1 MEKEKYT
8 IGDII
13 KIPFSCDFRYA
24 LVIMFQKILQG
35 LVPTLQVI
43 ATAKFLDVAMAIV
56 SGKADYNEI
65 FLPLTLVIIFIAY
78 NWISSQLI
86 KLVEVKLE
94 IKLREKF
101 RVFITEK
108 RAKLKYKHIEN
119 KDTWDLISR
128 VAKDPEVQYANAY
141 KALLDM
147 AALIIRILGILLVL
161 ITQVWWSAVII
172 LAVCIPLFALAL
184 KSGKANYEVNR
195 EVSKYKRKYE
205 YLKEVITGRDAVDE
219 RALFS
224 YTDEMNKRWWQE
236 YEHGRK
242 IEYKTNVKW
251 YIRMKMGSVITA
263 LISILIVIVL
273 INPVKQG
280 LLTIGMFISVV
291 NGVFSL
297 VQMMSWQLA
306 YYAQELATNKERLK
320 DLTDFVNLEE
330 REGAIDKPDE
340 NEIKLKSLEFKNV
353 SFKYPGTDNYILKN
367 ISFNIEEGR
376 HYAFVGAN
384 GSGKT
389 TITKLITGLYE
400 EFEGE
405 ILINGINI
413 KEYSHSKLKSLC
425 SVVYQDFAKYFI
437 TLRDNIA
444 LGHIRKMDKDL
455 SDEDINKIVNIID
468 LTHVIEKLP
477 NGLNSYLGKIKSDG
491 LDVSGGQW
499 QRIGMARSIISDAPL
514 RILDEPTA
522 ALDPISESNIY
533 EKFEEISRGGTTIFI
548 SHRLGSTKLANE
560 IFVIENGTIL
570 EKGSHDELMEINGT
584 YAGMYESQRS
594 WYL

>member
-1 MEKEKYT
+1 M
-8 IGDII
+8 
-13 KIPFSCDFRYA
+13 KIPFKCDFRYA
-24 LVIMFQKILQG
+24 LTMMFQKILQG

-56 SGKADYNEI
+56 NGKADYNEI
-65 FLPLTLVIIFIAY
+65 FLPLTLVIVFIAY
-78 NWISSQLI
+78 SWISSQLV

-101 RVFITEK
+101 RIFITEK

-128 VAKDPEVQYANAY
+128 VAKEPEAQCANAY
-141 KALLDM
+141 KSLLDM

-172 LAVCIPLFALAL
+172 LAVSIPLFAVAL
-184 KSGKANYEVNR
+184 KSGKATYEADR

-205 YLKEVITGRDAVDE
+205 YLKEVITGREAVDE

-224 YTDEMNKRWWQE
+224 YTDEMNKRWWDQ
-236 YEHGRK
+236 YECGRK
-242 IEYKTNVKW
+242 IEYKTQLKW
-251 YIRMKMGSVITA
+251 FIKMKMGSVITA

-280 LLTIGMFISVV
+280 LLTIGMFISIV

-306 YYAQELATNKERLK
+306 HYTEELAKNKEYLN
-320 DLTDFVNLEE
+320 DLTNFVKLEE

-340 NEIKLKSLEFKNV
+340 SGIELKSLEFKNV

-376 HYAFVGAN
+376 HYAFVGVN

-437 TLRDNIA
+437 TLKDNIA
-444 LGHIRKMDKDL
+444 LGYIRKMDKDL
-455 SDEDINKIVNIID
+455 SDEDINKIVNIIE
-468 LTHVIEKLP
+468 LTDVIEKLP

-491 LDVSGGQW
+491 LDVSGGQ
-499 QRIGMARSIISDAPL
+499 
-514 RILDEPTA
+514 
-522 ALDPISESNIY
+522 
-533 EKFEEISRGGTTIFI
+533 
-548 SHRLGSTKLANE
+548 
-560 IFVIENGTIL
+560 
-570 EKGSHDELMEINGT
+570 
-584 YAGMYESQRS
+584 
-594 WYL
+594 

>member
-1 MEKEKYT
+1 
-8 IGDII
+8 
-13 KIPFSCDFRYA
+13 
-24 LVIMFQKILQG
+24 
-35 LVPTLQVI
+35 
-43 ATAKFLDVAMAIV
+43 
-56 SGKADYNEI
+56 
-65 FLPLTLVIIFIAY
+65 
-78 NWISSQLI
+78 
-86 KLVEVKLE
+86 
-94 IKLREKF
+94 
-101 RVFITEK
+101 
-108 RAKLKYKHIEN
+108 
-119 KDTWDLISR
+119 
-128 VAKDPEVQYANAY
+128 
-141 KALLDM
+141 
-147 AALIIRILGILLVL
+147 
-161 ITQVWWSAVII
+161 
-172 LAVCIPLFALAL
+172 
-184 KSGKANYEVNR
+184 
-195 EVSKYKRKYE
+195 
-205 YLKEVITGRDAVDE
+205 
-219 RALFS
+219 
-224 YTDEMNKRWWQE
+224 
-236 YEHGRK
+236 
-242 IEYKTNVKW
+242 
-251 YIRMKMGSVITA
+251 MGSIITA

-273 INPVKQG
+273 ISPVKQG

-291 NGVFSL
+291 NGIFSL

-306 YYAQELATNKERLK
+306 YYTQELATNKERLK

-340 NEIKLKSLEFKNV
+340 SGIKLKSLEFKNV

-376 HYAFVGAN
+376 HYAFVGVN

-437 TLRDNIA
+437 TLKDNIA
-444 LGHIRKMDKDL
+444 LGHIRKMDKGL
-455 SDEDINKIVNIID
+455 SDEDINKVANIID
-468 LTHVIEKLP
+468 LTDVIEKLP
-477 NGLNSYLGKIKSDG
+477 KGLNSYLGKIKSDG

-499 QRIGMARSIISDAPL
+499 QRIGMARSIISDASL

-560 IFVIENGTIL
+560 IFVIENGTIV
-570 EKGSHDELMEINGT
+570 EKGSHDELMDINGT

>member
-13 KIPFSCDFRYA
+13 KIPFNCDFRYA

-56 SGKADYNEI
+56 NGKADYNEI

-78 NWISSQLI
+78 SWISSQLV

-128 VAKDPEVQYANAY
+128 VAKDPEVQCANAY
-141 KALLDM
+141 KSLLNM

-172 LAVCIPLFALAL
+172 LAVSVPLFALAL

-195 EVSKYKRKYE
+195 EVSKYRRKYE
-205 YLKEVITGRDAVDE
+205 YLKEVITGREAADE

-236 YEHGRK
+236 YERGRK

-251 YIRMKMGSVITA
+251 YIKMKMGSVITA

-306 YYAQELATNKERLK
+306 YYTQELATNKERLK

-340 NEIKLKSLEFKNV
+340 SGIKLNSLEFKNV

-376 HYAFVGAN
+376 HYAFVGVN

-405 ILINGINI
+405 ILINGVNI

-437 TLRDNIA
+437 TLKDNVA

-468 LTHVIEKLP
+468 LTDVIEKLP

-499 QRIGMARSIISDAPL
+499 QRIGMARSIISDASL

-560 IFVIENGTIL
+560 IFVIENGSIV
-570 EKGSHDELMEINGT
+570 EKGSHDELMKINGT
-584 YAGMYESQRS
+584 YADMYESQRS

>member
-8 IGDII
+8 VEDII

-35 LVPTLQVI
+35 LVPTMQVI

-56 SGKADYNEI
+56 NGKADYNEI

-128 VAKDPEVQYANAY
+128 VAKDPEVQCANAY
-141 KALLDM
+141 KSLLDM
-147 AALIIRILGILLVL
+147 AGLIIRILGILLVL

-172 LAVCIPLFALAL
+172 LAVSIPLFALAL

-195 EVSKYKRKYE
+195 EVSKYRRKYE
-205 YLKEVITGRDAVDE
+205 YLKEVITGREAADE

-224 YTDEMNKRWWQE
+224 YTDEMNKKWWQE
-236 YEHGRK
+236 YERGRK

-251 YIRMKMGSVITA
+251 YIKMKMGSVITA

-306 YYAQELATNKERLK
+306 YYTQELATNKERLN
-320 DLTDFVNLEE
+320 DLTDFINLEE

-340 NEIKLKSLEFKNV
+340 SGIKLNSLEFKNV

-367 ISFNIEEGR
+367 ISFNIEEGK
-376 HYAFVGAN
+376 HYAFVGVN

-400 EFEGE
+400 EFEGK
-405 ILINGINI
+405 ILINGVNI

-437 TLRDNIA
+437 TLKDNIA
-444 LGHIRKMDKDL
+444 LGHIRKMDNDL
-455 SDEDINKIVNIID
+455 SNEDINKIVNIID
-468 LTHVIEKLP
+468 LADVIEKLP

-560 IFVIENGTIL
+560 IFVIENGAIV

-584 YAGMYESQRS
+584 YADMYESQRS

>member
-8 IGDII
+8 VGDII
-13 KIPFSCDFRYA
+13 KIPFGCDFRYA

-35 LVPTLQVI
+35 LLPTLQVI

-56 SGKADYNEI
+56 NGKADYNEV

-78 NWISSQLI
+78 NWISVQLV

-128 VAKDPEVQYANAY
+128 VAKDPEVQCTNAY
-141 KALLDM
+141 KTLLEM
-147 AALIIRILGILLVL
+147 VALIIRILGILLVL

-172 LAVCIPLFALAL
+172 LAMSIPLFALAL
-184 KSGKANYEVNR
+184 KSGKASYEVNR

-205 YLKEVITGRDAVDE
+205 YIKEVITGREAVDE
-219 RALFS
+219 RALFG

-236 YEHGRK
+236 YERGRK
-242 IEYKTNVKW
+242 IEYKTNAKW
-251 YIRMKMGSVITA
+251 FIKMKAGSVITA

-280 LLTIGMFISVV
+280 LLTIGMFISIV

-297 VQMMSWQLA
+297 VQMMSWRLA
-306 YYAQELATNKERLK
+306 YYTQELANNKEYLK
-320 DLTDFVNLEE
+320 DLTNFVNLEE

-340 NEIKLKSLEFKNV
+340 SGIKLKSLEFKNV

-376 HYAFVGAN
+376 HYAFVGVN

-405 ILINGINI
+405 ILINGVNI
-413 KEYSHSKLKSLC
+413 KEYGHSKLKSLC

-444 LGHIRKMDKDL
+444 LGNIRKMDKGL
-455 SDEDINKIVNIID
+455 SDEDINNIVNIID
-468 LTHVIEKLP
+468 LTEVIEKLP
-477 NGLNSYLGKIKSDG
+477 KGLDSSLGKIKSDG

-560 IFVIENGTIL
+560 IFVIENGTIV
-570 EKGSHDELMEINGT
+570 EKGSHDELMDIKGT
-584 YAGMYESQRS
+584 YADMYESQRS
-594 WYL
+594 WYI